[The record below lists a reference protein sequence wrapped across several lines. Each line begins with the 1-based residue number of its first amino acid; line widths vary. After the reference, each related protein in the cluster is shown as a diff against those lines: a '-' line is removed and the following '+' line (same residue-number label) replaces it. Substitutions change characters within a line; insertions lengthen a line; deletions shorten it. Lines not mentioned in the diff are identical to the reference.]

1 MTEEQILS
9 TLTERLGQNSLSQ
22 RTLTDYVHGNLPA
35 EGTEPDDAYFNR
47 HVTFLKSLNGN
58 YSHDVALQVE
68 EFKKND
74 KPAPQK
80 DEKPGQEPEPKET
93 KPKVAISDD
102 FMKRL
107 ESLEAQLADE
117 RAKAAISSLK
127 SSAVAEGKRLNVSNS
142 ALWNDAVELV
152 KVTENMTADSMVK
165 EAKAIYEQKLKAYM
179 GDGAVPYGGKP
190 ATTHPAMSDKAASD
204 ARERFKEQM
213 RSSGRLPKKS

>member
-58 YSHDVALQVE
+58 YSH
-68 EFKKND
+68 
-74 KPAPQK
+74 
-80 DEKPGQEPEPKET
+80 EPKET